1 MRTLA
6 VLFILA
12 ALAVLLTGCSTL
24 DRVAEFSQEDAKI
37 AADIAAEWG
46 DEVGFACFGVLAE
59 RKIIAPV
66 GPLSTIAAARA
77 ARLGRPPACDSVL
90 LDVQRRVTPWGL

>member
-1 MRTLA
+1 MRS
-6 VLFILA
+6 
-12 ALAVLLTGCSTL
+12 VLLVALLSGCSTVAQ
-24 DRVAEFSQEDAKI
+24 VAEYTQEDARV

-46 DEVGFACFGVLAE
+46 DDVGYQCFGTLAE

-77 ARLGRPPACDSVL
+77 VRIGRPAACDSVI
-90 LDVQRRVTPWGL
+90 LDAQRRVMPGL